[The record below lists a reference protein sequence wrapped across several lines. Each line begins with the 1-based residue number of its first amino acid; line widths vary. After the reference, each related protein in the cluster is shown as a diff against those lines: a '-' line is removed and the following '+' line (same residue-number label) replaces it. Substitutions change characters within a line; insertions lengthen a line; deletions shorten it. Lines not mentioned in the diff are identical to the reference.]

1 MSFRLNP
8 YVNFRGQAREAV
20 TFYQSVLGGE
30 VELSTFGELG
40 MGDDPAT
47 KDLVMHSQLVA
58 DDFWLMVSDAPPD
71 QPTDDGSNNSISL
84 SGDDDERLTR
94 AYEGLVEGGR
104 VIEPLARSPW
114 GDKFGMLVDR
124 FGVTW
129 LVNISGPAAGRES

>member
-8 YVNFRGQAREAV
+8 YVNLRGQAREAM

-30 VELSTFGELG
+30 LDINTFADLG
-40 MGDDPAT
+40 ADDDPAS

-71 QPTDDGSNNSISL
+71 QPTDDGSNISISL

-94 AYEGLVEGGR
+94 CYEGLSAGGTI
-104 VIEPLARSPW
+104 IEPLTRAPW
-114 GDKFGMLVDR
+114 GDKCGMFVDR

-129 LVNISGPAAGRES
+129 LVNIAGSAAGQEG